1 MSRTRNVRDRRL
13 RRWELREIA
22 VGRRNGIERDGSDPR
37 NVSHVTPYCVL
48 AYAAR
53 GPGDPLTT
61 RQFREAEFRIAP
73 SARQRPSR
81 TPPANLLAPISRPAG
96 RTR

>member
-1 MSRTRNVRDRRL
+1 MSRSRNVRDRRL

-22 VGRRNGIERDGSDPR
+22 VGRRNGVQRDGFDPR

-61 RQFREAEFRIAP
+61 RHFRDAEFRIA
-73 SARQRPSR
+73 SGARQCAIRPS
-81 TPPANLLAPISRPAG
+81 TVSP
-96 RTR
+96 

>member
-22 VGRRNGIERDGSDPR
+22 VGRRNGVQRDGSDPR

-48 AYAAR
+48 PYAAR

-61 RQFREAEFRIAP
+61 RQFRQAEFRIAS
-73 SARQRPSR
+73 SARQQHGRAQPER
-81 TPPANLLAPISRPAG
+81 FLALIPRPAG

>member
-22 VGRRNGIERDGSDPR
+22 VGRRNGVQPDGFDPR

-61 RQFREAEFRIAP
+61 RQFRDTEFRIA
-73 SARQRPSR
+73 SGARQRATHLPTFS
-81 TPPANLLAPISRPAG
+81 P
-96 RTR
+96 